1 MAREKAYVRL
11 ATSNG
16 RLVADSGDSLPSLH
30 GHLTDAKPPCAQDL
44 DLKSSPVRDLTAPH
58 GHGLATAIPS
68 ASGERVRQ
76 GLMRPAE
83 VIEDFLERD
92 HAPEAVA
99 ATESSV
105 SMLPSS
111 VKPLTRCKSARLCNL
126 TYMRKRREPTDAWA
140 IERGKAMK
148 AARLALGLTQARV
161 AELAGIKDRESIS
174 QYESGLI
181 KDIDPNEIPRLAIA
195 LGMPPQ
201 QLSRVPWKGKDGV
214 EDLRVSAVARQIAY
228 QFDAYP
234 LALQN
239 QIRSAIAAYDAMVKA
254 HGKGVVDAMFTPS
267 PAPGMPVPATVV
279 DIPQKRRKKA

>member
-1 MAREKAYVRL
+1 MGKQKGHVRL
-11 ATSNG
+11 ATSYG
-16 RLVADSGDSLPSLH
+16 RLVADLGDSLPTLH
-30 GHLTDAKPPCAQDL
+30 GHITDAKLPRAQNF
-44 DLKSSPVRDLTAPH
+44 DLKGASIRNLTAPH
-58 GHGLATAIPS
+58 GHGLTAAVPP
-68 ASGERVRQ
+68 ASGERIRK
-76 GLMRPAE
+76 GLMRPTE
-83 VIEDFLERD
+83 VIENFLERD
-92 HAPEAVA
+92 HAPNAVA

-105 SMLPSS
+105 SMLPRS
-111 VKPLTRCKSARLCNL
+111 VKLLTRRKPGRLCNL

-148 AARLALGLTQARV
+148 AARVALGLTQARV

-181 KDIDPNEIPRLAIA
+181 KDIAPNEIPRLAIA

-201 QLSRVPWKGKDGV
+201 QLSRVPWKGKDDV

-239 QIRSAIAAYDAMVKA
+239 QIRSAIAVYDAMVKA
-254 HGKGVVDAMFTPS
+254 HGKGVVDVMFTPPPVAGT
-267 PAPGMPVPATVV
+267 PAPAKIV
-279 DIPQKRRKKA
+279 DIPPKHRKKA